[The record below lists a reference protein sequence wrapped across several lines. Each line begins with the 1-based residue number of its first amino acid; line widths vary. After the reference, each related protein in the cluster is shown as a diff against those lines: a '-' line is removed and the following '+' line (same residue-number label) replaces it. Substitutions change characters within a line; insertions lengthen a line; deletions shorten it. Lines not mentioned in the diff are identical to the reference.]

1 MAGEKRFTRIP
12 PESTGDR
19 LYMVHTAEIEFVQKL
34 DAQGGDTDHV
44 WNIGKRYDI
53 VGFLGGDVH
62 VHGVYDKG
70 DGTGILAVHYNAS
83 AKFENAVPE
92 ALAVISY
99 NGTPICKVGVAYDVY
114 VPTTHLM
121 GYDNPEYGL
130 EIDRFGAANIRF
142 SEGQPELAA
151 YGQLRIANSKVLA
164 RYNFDVSAMPDQF
177 ANSLLGSGTAVW
189 DPGKKWIRLGLEGNL
204 GNGASGDLA
213 TNTSHLYH
221 PLSYGSGVFVIMG
234 TVVPDT
240 GKATCVRNWG
250 PFDATDG
257 FMFRLTGSGLSVVHR
272 RTFDGVQSETVIPQA
287 NWNGDRLDGAGGNS
301 NRSGVTLDVTTAN
314 QYFYDYQVLAGGS
327 IRWGII
333 INGERIICHEMD
345 MSNRTD
351 IGWQTNAIG
360 LSARPVCW
368 ATKRLSAPTE
378 DTADYFYALGAG
390 VWTDAQTDPVQ
401 ELGKPGSL
409 DETFVLD
416 NKLTTAGVPY
426 TQGAYYLTSMRP
438 ISVYPAGSPAAGQFS
453 HSLYAPETI
462 RLNCF
467 NQDGTFP
474 DGELRVF
481 LKCILRGEKWE
492 NPSYST
498 IERDGDAATSVDG
511 IRAVYNAKAHH
522 IGHGP
527 EILRVP
533 IRNGV
538 SEVDLERL
546 FDNIQYGAVR
556 PNTEVGLSR
565 RKQPLTNIT
574 GNVDR
579 YNRGIPRVEIEV
591 GPDPERGGNIHYFE
605 EKDRIVFKDIV
616 DAGTDGPATL
626 LNKAFYMSFLS
637 SNDAWLYDSDAG
649 GLSLLEDDRNTRIIN
664 FTPSTVPLGIN
675 NISPSNQDSAQV
687 AGAGTALVLDYDSD
701 NGQIYLEGRN
711 NALLDTGLAGGT
723 AFTVKNSTGSTLLS
737 TTLTS
742 INTVGVNNYPLD
754 YKTSLNAVSSSGW
767 ATPAFDLVNEGN
779 VEGEPPPAPVWTFMY
794 NPIGGDDLGF
804 QPGGSQPSAPDRT
817 YITFNVVW
825 KELNQ

>member
-1 MAGEKRFTRIP
+1 MTGEKRYTRIP

-19 LYMVHTAEIEFVQKL
+19 LYMIHTAEIAFT
-34 DAQGGDTDHV
+34 AGGTLVGHI
-44 WNIGKRYDI
+44 WKIGSMYTVSDFGMI
-53 VGFLGGDVH
+53 H

-70 DGTGILAVHYNAS
+70 DGTGILAIHYNKT
-83 AKFENAVPE
+83 AKFENTVPAVGKTITAPDG
-92 ALAVISY
+92 VT
-99 NGTPICKVGVAYDVY
+99 NVGTVVEAYDVY
-114 VPTTHLM
+114 VPTTHIM

-130 EIDRFGAANIRF
+130 EIDRFGAASIRF

-164 RYNFDVSAMPDQF
+164 NYVFDVDAMPSQF

-189 DPGKKWIRLGLEGNL
+189 DSGKKWIRLGLEGNL
-204 GNGASGDLA
+204 GGGAINDLA

-221 PLSYGSGVFVIMG
+221 PLTYGSGIFVIMG
-234 TVVPDT
+234 TMIPDA

-272 RTFDGVQSETVIPQA
+272 RTFDGVQTETVIPQS
-287 NWNGDRLDGAGGNS
+287 NWNGDRLDGAGGNG
-301 NRSGVTLDVTTAN
+301 NRSGVTLDVTAAN
-314 QYFYDYQVLAGGS
+314 QYFYDYQNLGGGS

-360 LSARPVCW
+360 LNARPICW
-368 ATKRLSAPTE
+368 ATKRTSAPTE

-390 VWTDAQTDPVQ
+390 VWTDAQTDPIQ
-401 ELGKPGSL
+401 ELGKPSSI
-409 DETFVLD
+409 DETFMID
-416 NKLTTAGVPY
+416 NKVTTAGVPY
-426 TQGAYYLTSMRP
+426 TQGAYYITSMRP
-438 ISVYPAGSPAAGQFS
+438 VSEYPAGFPAAGQDN
-453 HSLYAPETI
+453 HSLYAPEQI

-467 NQDGTFP
+467 NNDGTFP

-492 NPSYST
+492 TPSYTT
-498 IERDGDAATSVDG
+498 IQRDGDSFTQQDG
-511 IRAVYNAKAHH
+511 IRAVYDAKGHH

-527 EILRVP
+527 EIIRAP
-533 IRNGV
+533 IRDGV
-538 SEVDLERL
+538 CDVNLEKL
-546 FDNIQYGAVR
+546 FDGIQWGSVR

-565 RKQPLTNIT
+565 RKQPLQDIF
-574 GNVDR
+574 GQADR
-579 YNRGIPRVEIEV
+579 YSRGVNRVEIQV
-591 GPDPERGGNIHYFE
+591 GQDPERGGNVHYFE
-605 EKDRIVFKDIV
+605 DKQVVQFKDI
-616 DAGTDGPATL
+616 TETNGPETL
-626 LNKAFYMSFLS
+626 LNKNFYLSFLS
-637 SNDAWLYDSDAG
+637 SNDSWLYDSDAG
-649 GLSLLEDDRNTRIIN
+649 GVSLLEDDRDTRIIN
-664 FTPSTVPLGIN
+664 FTPSIVPLGIN

-687 AGAGTALVLDYDSD
+687 SGFSALVLDYDSD
-701 NGQIYLEGRN
+701 AGQIYLEGRDN
-711 NALLDTGLAGGT
+711 VGLDTGIAGGT
-723 AFTVKNSTGSTLLS
+723 AFTVKNSSGASLLS

-742 INTVGVNNYPLD
+742 ITKNGVNAYPLD
-754 YKTSLNAVSSSGW
+754 YKTSLNAYSSSGW
-767 ATPAFDLVNEGN
+767 SNPAYDLADEGN
-779 VEGEPPPAPVWTFMY
+779 IEGEPPASPVWTFMY

>member
-1 MAGEKRFTRIP
+1 MTGEKRYTRIP

-19 LYMVHTAEIEFVQKL
+19 LYMIHTAEIAFT
-34 DAQGGDTDHV
+34 AGGTLVGHI
-44 WNIGKRYDI
+44 WKIGSMYTVSDFGMI
-53 VGFLGGDVH
+53 H

-70 DGTGILAVHYNAS
+70 DGTGILAIHYNKT
-83 AKFENAVPE
+83 AKFENTVPAVGKTITAPDG
-92 ALAVISY
+92 VT
-99 NGTPICKVGVAYDVY
+99 NVGTVVEAYDVY
-114 VPTTHLM
+114 VPTTHIM

-130 EIDRFGAANIRF
+130 EIDRFGAASIRF

-164 RYNFDVSAMPDQF
+164 NYVFDVDAMPSQF

-189 DPGKKWIRLGLEGNL
+189 DSGKKWIRLGLEGNL
-204 GNGASGDLA
+204 GGGAINDLA

-221 PLSYGSGVFVIMG
+221 PLTYGSGIFVIMG
-234 TVVPDT
+234 TMIPDA

-272 RTFDGVQSETVIPQA
+272 RTFDGVQAETVIPQS
-287 NWNGDRLDGAGGNS
+287 NWNGDRLDGGGGNG
-301 NRSGVTLDVTTAN
+301 NRSGVTLDVTAAN
-314 QYFYDYQVLAGGS
+314 QYFYDYQNLGGGS

-360 LSARPVCW
+360 LNARPICW

-390 VWTDAQTDPVQ
+390 VWTDAQTDPIQ
-401 ELGKPGSL
+401 ELGKPSSI
-409 DETFVLD
+409 DETFMID
-416 NKLTTAGVPY
+416 NKVTTAGVPY
-426 TQGAYYLTSMRP
+426 TQGAYYITSMSP
-438 ISVYPAGSPAAGQFS
+438 APKYPAGFPAAGQDN
-453 HSLYAPETI
+453 HSLYAPEQI

-467 NQDGTFP
+467 NNDGSFP

-492 NPSYST
+492 TPSYTT
-498 IERDGDAATSVDG
+498 IQRDGDAFTQQDG
-511 IRAVYNAKAHH
+511 VRAVYDAKGHH

-527 EILRVP
+527 EIIRAP

-538 SEVDLERL
+538 CDVNLEKL
-546 FDNIQYGAVR
+546 FDGIQWGSVR

-565 RKQPLTNIT
+565 RKQALADIF
-574 GNVDR
+574 GQEDR
-579 YNRGIPRVEIEV
+579 YSRGVNRVEIQV
-591 GPDPERGGNIHYFE
+591 GQDPERGGTIHYFE
-605 EKDRIVFKDIV
+605 DKQLIQFKDI
-616 DAGTDGPATL
+616 TETNGPETL
-626 LNKAFYMSFLS
+626 LNKNFYLSFLS

-649 GLSLLEDDRNTRIIN
+649 GVSLLEDDRDTRIIN

-687 AGAGTALVLDYDSD
+687 SGFSALVLDYDSD
-701 NGQIYLEGRN
+701 AGQIYLEGRDN
-711 NALLDTGLAGGT
+711 VGLDTGIAGGT
-723 AFTVKNSTGSTLLS
+723 AFTVKNSSGASLLS

-742 INTVGVNNYPLD
+742 ITKNGVNAYPLD
-754 YKTSLNAVSSSGW
+754 YKTSLNAYSSSGW
-767 ATPAFDLVNEGN
+767 SNPAYDLADEGN
-779 VEGEPPPAPVWTFMY
+779 IEGEPPSAPVWTFMY

>member
-1 MAGEKRFTRIP
+1 MTGEKRYTRIP

-19 LYMVHTAEIEFVQKL
+19 LYMIHTAEIAFT
-34 DAQGGDTDHV
+34 AGGTLVGHI
-44 WNIGKRYDI
+44 WKIGSMYTVSDFGMI
-53 VGFLGGDVH
+53 H

-70 DGTGILAVHYNAS
+70 DGTGILAIHYNKT
-83 AKFENAVPE
+83 AKFENTVPAVGKTITAPDG
-92 ALAVISY
+92 VT
-99 NGTPICKVGVAYDVY
+99 NVGTVVEAYDVY
-114 VPTTHLM
+114 VPTTHIM

-130 EIDRFGAANIRF
+130 EIDRFGAASIRF

-164 RYNFDVSAMPDQF
+164 NYVFDVDAMPSQF

-189 DPGKKWIRLGLEGNL
+189 DSGKKWIRLGLEGNL
-204 GNGASGDLA
+204 GGGAINDLA

-221 PLSYGSGVFVIMG
+221 PLTYGSGIFVIMG
-234 TVVPDT
+234 TMIPDA

-272 RTFDGVQSETVIPQA
+272 RTFDGVQTETVIPQS
-287 NWNGDRLDGAGGNS
+287 NWNGDRLDGAGGNG
-301 NRSGVTLDVTTAN
+301 NRSGVTLDVTAAN
-314 QYFYDYQVLAGGS
+314 QYFYDYQNLGGGS

-360 LSARPVCW
+360 LNARPICW
-368 ATKRLSAPTE
+368 ATKRTSAPTE

-390 VWTDAQTDPVQ
+390 VWTDAQTDPIQ
-401 ELGKPGSL
+401 ELGKPSSI
-409 DETFVLD
+409 DETFMID
-416 NKLTTAGVPY
+416 NKVTTAGVPY
-426 TQGAYYLTSMRP
+426 TQGAYYITSMRP
-438 ISVYPAGSPAAGQFS
+438 VSEYPAGFPAAGQDN
-453 HSLYAPETI
+453 HSLYAPEQI

-467 NQDGTFP
+467 NNDGSFP

-492 NPSYST
+492 TPSYTT
-498 IERDGDAATSVDG
+498 IQRDGDSFTQQDG
-511 IRAVYNAKAHH
+511 IRAVYDAKGHH

-527 EILRVP
+527 EIIRAP
-533 IRNGV
+533 IRDGV
-538 SEVDLERL
+538 CDVNLEKL
-546 FDNIQYGAVR
+546 FDGIQWGSVR

-565 RKQPLTNIT
+565 RKQPLQDIFGQT
-574 GNVDR
+574 DR
-579 YNRGIPRVEIEV
+579 YSRGVNRVEIQV
-591 GPDPERGGNIHYFE
+591 GQDPERGGNVHYFE
-605 EKDRIVFKDIV
+605 DKQVIQFKDI
-616 DAGTDGPATL
+616 TETNGPETL
-626 LNKAFYMSFLS
+626 LNKNFYLSFLS
-637 SNDAWLYDSDAG
+637 SNDSWLYDSDAG
-649 GLSLLEDDRNTRIIN
+649 GVSLLEDDRDTRIIN
-664 FTPSTVPLGIN
+664 FTPSIVPLGIN

-687 AGAGTALVLDYDSD
+687 SGFSALVLDYDSD
-701 NGQIYLEGRN
+701 AGQIYLEGRDN
-711 NALLDTGLAGGT
+711 VGLDTGIAGGT
-723 AFTVKNSTGSTLLS
+723 AFTVKNSSGASLLS

-742 INTVGVNNYPLD
+742 ITKNGVNAYPLD
-754 YKTSLNAVSSSGW
+754 YKTSLNAYSSSGW
-767 ATPAFDLVNEGN
+767 SNPAYDLADEGN
-779 VEGEPPPAPVWTFMY
+779 IEGEPPASPVWTFMY

>member
-19 LYMVHTAEIEFVQKL
+19 LYMVHTAEIEFQQKL

-44 WNIGKRYDI
+44 WKIGEMYDI
-53 VGFLGGDVH
+53 SNFQGSMVH

-70 DGTGILAVHYNAS
+70 DGTGILAVHYNKT
-83 AKFENAVPE
+83 AKFENAVPAAGE
-92 ALAVISY
+92 TISY
-99 NGTPICKVGVAYDVY
+99 DGTPICKVLEAYDVY
-114 VPTTHLM
+114 IPTTHIM

-151 YGQLRIANSKVLA
+151 YGQLRVADSKVLA
-164 RYNFDVSAMPDQF
+164 SYNFDVDAMPSQF

-189 DPGKKWIRLGLEGNL
+189 DSGKKWIRLGLEGNL
-204 GNGASGDLA
+204 GGGAINDLA

-221 PLSYGSGVFVIMG
+221 PLTFGSGIFVIMG
-234 TVVPDT
+234 TMIPDT

-257 FMFRLTGSGLSVVHR
+257 FMFRLTGSGISVVHR
-272 RTFDGVQSETVIPQA
+272 RTFDGIQTEKVIPQS
-287 NWNGDRLDGAGGNS
+287 NWNGDRLDGGGGNG

-314 QYFYDYQVLAGGS
+314 QYFYDYQNLGGGS

-360 LSARPVCW
+360 LSARPICW
-368 ATKRLSAPTE
+368 ATKRTSAPTE

-390 VWTDAQTDPVQ
+390 VWTDAQTDPIQ
-401 ELGKPGSL
+401 ELGKPSSI
-409 DETFVLD
+409 DETFMID
-416 NKLTTAGVPY
+416 NKVTTAGVPY
-426 TQGAYYLTSMRP
+426 TQGAYYITSMRP
-438 ISVYPAGSPAAGQFS
+438 ASEYPAGFPAAGQDN
-453 HSLYAPETI
+453 HSLYAPEQI

-467 NQDGTFP
+467 NNDGTFP

-492 NPSYST
+492 TPSYST
-498 IERDGDAATSVDG
+498 VQRDGDSFTQQDG
-511 IRAVYNAKAHH
+511 VRAVYDAKGHH

-527 EILRVP
+527 EIIRAP

-538 SEVDLERL
+538 CDVNLERL
-546 FDNIQYGAVR
+546 FDGIQWGSVR

-565 RKQPLTNIT
+565 RKQPLQDIF
-574 GNVDR
+574 GQADR
-579 YNRGIPRVEIEV
+579 YSRGVNRVEIQV
-591 GPDPERGGNIHYFE
+591 GQDPERGGNIHYFE
-605 EKDRIVFKDIV
+605 DKQVIQFKDI
-616 DAGTDGPATL
+616 TETNGPETL
-626 LNKAFYMSFLS
+626 LNKNFYLSFLS

-649 GLSLLEDDRNTRIIN
+649 GVSLLEDDRDTRIIN

-687 AGAGTALVLDYDSD
+687 SGFSALVLDYDSD
-701 NGQIYLEGRN
+701 AGQIYLEGRDN
-711 NALLDTGLAGGT
+711 VGLDTGIAGGT
-723 AFTVKNSTGSTLLS
+723 AFTVKNSSGASLLS

-742 INTVGVNNYPLD
+742 ITKNGVNAYPLD
-754 YKTSLNAVSSSGW
+754 YKTSLNAYSSSGW
-767 ATPAFDLVNEGN
+767 SNPAYDLADEGSL
-779 VEGEPPPAPVWTFMY
+779 EGEPPSSPVWTFMY

>member
-1 MAGEKRFTRIP
+1 MTGEKRYTRIP

-19 LYMVHTAEIEFVQKL
+19 LYMIHTAEIAFT
-34 DAQGGDTDHV
+34 AGGTLVGHI
-44 WNIGKRYDI
+44 WKIGSMYTVSDFGMI
-53 VGFLGGDVH
+53 H

-70 DGTGILAVHYNAS
+70 DGTGILAIHYNKT
-83 AKFENAVPE
+83 AKFENTVPAVGKTITAPDG
-92 ALAVISY
+92 VT
-99 NGTPICKVGVAYDVY
+99 NVGTVVEAYDVY
-114 VPTTHLM
+114 VPTTHIM

-130 EIDRFGAANIRF
+130 EIDRFGAASIRF

-164 RYNFDVSAMPDQF
+164 NYVFDVDAMPSQF

-189 DPGKKWIRLGLEGNL
+189 DSGKKWIRLGLEGNL
-204 GNGASGDLA
+204 GGGAINDLA

-221 PLSYGSGVFVIMG
+221 PLTYGSGIFVIMG
-234 TVVPDT
+234 TMIPDA

-272 RTFDGVQSETVIPQA
+272 RTFDGVQTETVIPQS
-287 NWNGDRLDGAGGNS
+287 NWNGDRLDGGGGNG
-301 NRSGVTLDVTTAN
+301 NRSGVTLDVTAAN
-314 QYFYDYQVLAGGS
+314 QYFYDYQNLGGGS

-360 LSARPVCW
+360 LNARPICW
-368 ATKRLSAPTE
+368 ATKRTSAPTE

-390 VWTDAQTDPVQ
+390 VWTDAQTDPIQ
-401 ELGKPGSL
+401 ELGKPSSI
-409 DETFVLD
+409 DETFMID
-416 NKLTTAGVPY
+416 NKVTTAGVPY
-426 TQGAYYLTSMRP
+426 TQGAYYITSMRP
-438 ISVYPAGSPAAGQFS
+438 VSEYPAGFPAAGQDN
-453 HSLYAPETI
+453 HSLYAPEQI

-467 NQDGTFP
+467 NNDGTFP

-492 NPSYST
+492 TPSYTT
-498 IERDGDAATSVDG
+498 IQRDGDSFTQQDG
-511 IRAVYNAKAHH
+511 IRAVYDAKGHH

-527 EILRVP
+527 EIIRAP
-533 IRNGV
+533 IRDGV
-538 SEVDLERL
+538 CDVNLEKL
-546 FDNIQYGAVR
+546 FDGIQWGSVR

-565 RKQPLTNIT
+565 RKQPLQDIFGQT
-574 GNVDR
+574 DR
-579 YNRGIPRVEIEV
+579 YSRGVNRVEIQV
-591 GPDPERGGNIHYFE
+591 GQDPERGGNVHYFE
-605 EKDRIVFKDIV
+605 DKQVIQFKDI
-616 DAGTDGPATL
+616 TETNGPETL
-626 LNKAFYMSFLS
+626 LNKNFYLSFLS
-637 SNDAWLYDSDAG
+637 SNDSWLYDSDAG
-649 GLSLLEDDRNTRIIN
+649 GVSLLEDDRDTRIIN
-664 FTPSTVPLGIN
+664 FTPSIVPLGIN

-687 AGAGTALVLDYDSD
+687 SGFSALVLDYDSD
-701 NGQIYLEGRN
+701 AGQIYLEGRDN
-711 NALLDTGLAGGT
+711 VGLDTGIAGGT
-723 AFTVKNSTGSTLLS
+723 AFTVKNSSGASLLS

-742 INTVGVNNYPLD
+742 ITKNGVNAYPLD
-754 YKTSLNAVSSSGW
+754 YKTSLNAYSSSGW
-767 ATPAFDLVNEGN
+767 SNPAYDLADEGN
-779 VEGEPPPAPVWTFMY
+779 IEGEPPASPVWTFMY